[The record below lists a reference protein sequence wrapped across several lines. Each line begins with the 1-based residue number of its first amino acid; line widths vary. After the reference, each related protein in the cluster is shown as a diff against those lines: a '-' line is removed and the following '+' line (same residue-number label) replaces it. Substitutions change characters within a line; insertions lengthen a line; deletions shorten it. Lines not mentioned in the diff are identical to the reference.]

1 MTPLRKQM
9 IADMVVR
16 GFADQTQAAY
26 LRAVSGLSRFH
37 GRSPDTLGDR
47 EVQSYLVYLHTERKL
62 APMTC
67 NQVLHGLRFFYL
79 QTLRRERTEFRMPCA
94 RRPLRLPEILSREEV
109 SRLFV
114 VTENVKH
121 LTLLKTTYATGLR
134 VSETVSLKVTDI
146 DSDRMTLRIEQG
158 KRKKDRY
165 ALLSTRLLAELREYW
180 KAERPKVWLFPSQH
194 GNGPLGRS
202 TALKIFHL
210 AKARAGITKEGGI
223 HMLRHAFATH
233 LLEAGTDLCT
243 IQQLMG
249 HSSIRTTMRY
259 LHLTQ
264 RQLMATDSPF
274 DLLEAPASG

>member
-1 MTPLRKQM
+1 
-9 IADMVVR
+9 
-16 GFADQTQAAY
+16 
-26 LRAVSGLSRFH
+26 
-37 GRSPDTLGDR
+37 
-47 EVQSYLVYLHTERKL
+47 
-62 APMTC
+62 
-67 NQVLHGLRFFYL
+67 
-79 QTLRRERTEFRMPCA
+79 MPCA

-109 SRLFV
+109 SRLFT
-114 VTENVKH
+114 VTENIKH
-121 LTLLKTTYATGLR
+121 LTLLKTTYAAGLR

-194 GNGPLGRS
+194 ANRPLGRS
-202 TALKIFHL
+202 TALRIFHL

-223 HMLRHAFATH
+223 HLLRHAFATH
-233 LLEAGTDLCT
+233 LLEAGTDLYT

-249 HSSIRTTMRY
+249 HSTIRTTMRY

-274 DLLEAPASG
+274 ELLEEPASG